1 MGVLMDFLL
10 FLSEVGTNELVK
22 AIADKNSI
30 LLTTIPIV
38 AGLILKVFAILGPNT
53 LDNRVRTMLQGI
65 AARKKKD
72 GGF

>member
-1 MGVLMDFLL
+1 MDFLL

-38 AGLILKVFAILGPNT
+38 AGLILKVFAILGSNT
-53 LDNRVRTMLQGI
+53 MDNRVRTMLQGI